1 MQEVERII
9 SELRSIHLA
18 ILLAIRHFYY
28 IQQAQALIQASHHQA
43 YLSNNAHCEIA
54 HWKQLCQSM
63 EARATYLVEIVQRL
77 TMDLRFVDTSGL
89 GAGCVWLDPNSNK
102 EHSVWRVEWPPDVV
116 ADLVSWDNPKGRIT
130 NSNLELVA
138 IVI

>member
-1 MQEVERII
+1 MQEVEKII
-9 SELRSIHLA
+9 SKLRSIHLA

-28 IQQAQALIQASHHQA
+28 IQQAQALTQASHHQA

-77 TMDLRFVDTSGL
+77 TMDLRFVDTS
-89 GAGCVWLDPNSNK
+89 
-102 EHSVWRVEWPPDVV
+102 
-116 ADLVSWDNPKGRIT
+116 DLVLGVCDLTPILTKNTPSG
-130 NSNLELVA
+130 V
-138 IVI
+138 